1 MSATPYLPPLLPL
14 TVSDD
19 AWGSFGML
27 EFNAVSSL
35 AELNGMMQASAKADL
50 FWLTWLLQEARS
62 SNVIEG
68 TVTTFEEILGENA
81 GVVVPAERQDDV
93 REVIN
98 YKEATEA
105 GLQAINNGRD
115 ITLSLVKSL
124 HALLLEGARGEKKNP
139 GQYRTIQVHIGRPG
153 STPETAT
160 YIPPDS
166 VHVPALLENWEKF
179 LRRTDLNPLIQAAVM
194 HAQFEMIHP
203 FCDGNG
209 RMGRL
214 LITLLLAEKK
224 LLAKPCFYMSAY
236 LQEHRTE
243 YYTALGN
250 ISQQGSWKEW
260 IEFFLNAVIL
270 RSKHNK
276 DLLTAMNALYEHSK
290 NTFPA
295 ITGSANAVQILD
307 YMFSKPLFTQPDL
320 QKYVGTARTRQGFT
334 NILHKLEQAGI
345 IAKSAPG
352 KGRTP
357 AVWKFTALMELLS

>member
-1 MSATPYLPPLLPL
+1 MPATPYLPPLLPL
-14 TVSDD
+14 TISED

-35 AELNGMMQASAKADL
+35 AELNGMMRSSAKADL

-124 HALLLEGARGEKKNP
+124 HALLLGGTRGEKKSP

-153 STPETAT
+153 STPDTAT
-160 YIPPDS
+160 YIPPDP

-179 LRRTDLNPLIQAAVM
+179 LCRADLNPLIQAAVM

-224 LLAKPCFYMSAY
+224 LLTKPCFYMSAY

-276 DLLTAMNALYEHSK
+276 DLLTAMNDLYEQSK
-290 NTFPA
+290 STFPA
-295 ITGSANAVQILD
+295 ITGSVNTVQILD

-320 QKYVGTARTRQGFT
+320 QKHVGTARTRQGFT
-334 NILHKLEQAGI
+334 NILHKLEQADI
-345 IAKSAPG
+345 IAKAAPG

-357 AVWKFTALMELLS
+357 AVWRFTALMELLS

>member
-115 ITLSLVKSL
+115 ITLSLVESL

-214 LITLLLAEKK
+214 LITLLLVEKK

-236 LQEHRTE
+236 LQEHRIL
-243 YYTALGN
+243 Y
-250 ISQQGSWKEW
+250 SSWK
-260 IEFFLNAVIL
+260 
-270 RSKHNK
+270 
-276 DLLTAMNALYEHSK
+276 Y
-290 NTFPA
+290 FP
-295 ITGSANAVQILD
+295 
-307 YMFSKPLFTQPDL
+307 
-320 QKYVGTARTRQGFT
+320 TRE
-334 NILHKLEQAGI
+334 LERMDRI
-345 IAKSAPG
+345 FP
-352 KGRTP
+352 
-357 AVWKFTALMELLS
+357 

>member
-115 ITLSLVKSL
+115 ITLSLVESL

-345 IAKSAPG
+345 I
-352 KGRTP
+352 TP